1 MDGIFVVGRY
11 GSGKTAICVGLA
23 LKLKERGL
31 KVGYFKP
38 IGVADPLTCR
48 FDDDVLLMRNL
59 LGMQEPHDSLT
70 CYCIGPQYLSRY
82 EASEDHV
89 KEVKARFEE
98 VSANYDV
105 LILEGTTYPYVMAS
119 LRLDTI
125 SLSRELGLPVLF
137 VAEPKSDYSV
147 DRVLLYDRC
156 MSLSG
161 IKVLGNI
168 FNNVPRPLLD
178 KVTGVYKPIVEADG
192 FKVLGVIPKSLEI
205 SLPTVREYYAVL
217 GGEVLSGEDRL
228 DRLVEDVVVGAMTQE
243 SAIQYLRR
251 SRNKAVVTGGDRAD
265 LALAALETDTSVI
278 ILTGGL
284 YPNVQVLARAQEKEV
299 PVILVHY
306 DTYTTVEKLHTVT
319 RKIKPEDE
327 AGIHV
332 AKKNLEQHCDLDTLL
347 EGITGTD
354 KRV

>member
-1 MDGIFVVGRY
+1 MNGIFVVGRY
-11 GSGKTAICVGLA
+11 GSGKTAICLGLS

-48 FDDDVLLMRNL
+48 FDDDVLLMRSV
-59 LGMQEPHDSLT
+59 LGMAETHDDLT

-82 EASEDHV
+82 DMSEDHT
-89 KEVKARFEE
+89 KEVKARLKEMSSE
-98 VSANYDV
+98 YDV
-105 LILEGTTYPYVMAS
+105 LIIEGTTYPYVMAS
-119 LRLDTI
+119 LGLDAI
-125 SLSRELGLPVLF
+125 SLSRDLGLPVLF
-137 VAEPKSDYSV
+137 VAQPASDYSV
-147 DRVLLYDRC
+147 DRVILYDRY

-161 IKVLGNI
+161 IRVLGNI

-178 KVTGVYKPIVEADG
+178 KVVGVYKPIIEKHG
-192 FKVLGVIPKSLEI
+192 FKVLGIIPKSLEI
-205 SLPTVREYYAVL
+205 SLPTVREYYAIL
-217 GGEVLSGEDRL
+217 GGELLSGEDHM
-228 DRLVEDVVVGAMTQE
+228 DRLVEDIVVGAMTQE

-284 YPNVQVLARAQEKEV
+284 YPNVQVLARAQEKKV

-319 RKIKPEDE
+319 RKIKPEDK
-327 AGIHV
+327 AGIDQ
-332 AKKNLEQHCDLDTLL
+332 AKRNLEEHCDLEALL
-347 EGITGTD
+347 EGVTGLGS
-354 KRV
+354 KP